1 MKKFLV
7 TIGWIFSWLVS
18 LTVIGIVIYV
28 IVIQPGMR
36 LLQPQ

>member
-1 MKKFLV
+1 VKKFLV